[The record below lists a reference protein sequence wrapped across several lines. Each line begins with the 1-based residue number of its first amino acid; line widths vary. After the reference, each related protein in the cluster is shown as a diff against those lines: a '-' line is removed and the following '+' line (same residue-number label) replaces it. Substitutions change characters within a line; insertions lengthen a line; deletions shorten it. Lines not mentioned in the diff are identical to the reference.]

1 MDKRRAIGAAKVVK
15 GWVRVGVHTTT
26 GDPELR
32 PQAAADKVAG
42 KVQNA
47 VATVKDRAR
56 GTREILNQ
64 GFAGACPMWCAPDNQ
79 PPVPPCQTGGAQER
93 KRAQCQLEQS
103 LSCC

>member
-1 MDKRRAIGAAKVVK
+1 MDKRRAIGAAKVLK
-15 GWVRVGVHTTT
+15 GWVRVGVCTGI

-56 GTREILNQ
+56 GTRDDPEPRLH
-64 GFAGACPMWCAPDNQ
+64 GRMPH
-79 PPVPPCQTGGAQER
+79 VV
-93 KRAQCQLEQS
+93 RA
-103 LSCC
+103 